1 MRVLNTLATWGQSCS
16 TVIRLSFFKCPRAC
30 VCWCK
35 CIFSV
40 CLWSSNKTW
49 SSLNTECLFSY
60 LDLTKTLLCVPLCC
74 LCQTLLSS
82 LKFAVRS
89 WQRMRRA
96 DLRGSPSTP
105 LSSFTRTW
113 LTWMETCH
121 RTTLTTS
128 SAACR
133 HKCKYCLCFE
143 SYRNE
148 AYLIT
153 CIAISKSGCRRWKM
167 KLFHMH
173 YEWRRYPVSNSLI
186 IFSHLNEFP
195 LDSATDTS

>member
-1 MRVLNTLATWGQSCS
+1 M
-16 TVIRLSFFKCPRAC
+16 C
-30 VCWCK
+30 VGVNV
-35 CIFSV
+35 FSV
-40 CLWSSNKTW
+40 CACEAQTRLGRPWILNACFRIWIWLKPYCVFLCAVSVRPSWVLWN
-49 SSLNTECLFSY
+49 L
-60 LDLTKTLLCVPLCC
+60 P
-74 LCQTLLSS
+74 
-82 LKFAVRS
+82 VRS